1 MLLLQS
7 AKITSPNHKVLGCG
21 LRVLVLVD
29 VMLCVSTWGHKARCA
44 EEIAMVEKLQIIC
57 FIRDRRCSGAEQYL
71 SISFKS

>member
-7 AKITSPNHKVLGCG
+7 AKIRSPNHTVLGCG
-21 LRVLVLVD
+21 LRVLVD